1 MIDRSKADKVLEE
14 IERSARRRVLPIIGP
29 IRGRVLIEAVCRY
42 GPRCILEV
50 GTLVGYSTILM
61 GRELGEGSEIV
72 IIEYDRDEAKQARA
86 NIARAGLSAR
96 VEVLVGDALEIIP
109 TLEGPF
115 DMVFLDAAKHQ
126 YLEYLL
132 LVEDRLPSGSVVVAD
147 NVVLLSGPMRGYLD
161 HVRDSGKYE
170 STFHRSG
177 SDGIEI
183 SVKL

>member
-1 MIDRSKADKVLEE
+1 MTQSRAAEVLEE
-14 IERSARRRVLPIIGP
+14 IERSAHGRYLPIIGP
-29 IRGRVLIEAVCRY
+29 RRGRVLVEAVRRY
-42 GPRCILEV
+42 RPSRILEV

-72 IIEYDRDEAKQARA
+72 TIEYDRDEAEQARA
-86 NIARAGLSAR
+86 NIARAELAAK

-109 TLEGPF
+109 TLEGSF

-126 YLEYLL
+126 YIDYIR
-132 LVEDRLPSGSVVVAD
+132 LVEDKLRSGGVVVAD
-147 NVVLLSGPMRGYLD
+147 NVGFMSRSMRGYLNY
-161 HVRDSGKYE
+161 VRNSGRYE

-177 SDGIEI
+177 LDGIEI

>member
-1 MIDRSKADKVLEE
+1 MARSKADEVLEE
-14 IERSARRRVLPIIGP
+14 IERSAHGRYLPIIGP
-29 IRGRVLIEAVCRY
+29 SRGRVLIEAVRRY
-42 GPRCILEV
+42 RPGRILEV

-72 IIEYDRDEAKQARA
+72 TLEYDRDEAEEARA
-86 NIARAGLSAR
+86 NIARAELAAR

-109 TLEGPF
+109 TLEGSF

-126 YLEYLL
+126 YIDYLR
-132 LVEDRLPSGSVVVAD
+132 LVEDKLRSGGVVVAD
-147 NVVLLSGPMRGYLD
+147 NVGFMSRSMRGYLD
-161 HVRDSGKYE
+161 HVRNSGRYE

-177 SDGIEI
+177 LDGIEI

>member
-1 MIDRSKADKVLEE
+1 MARSKANKVLEE
-14 IERSARRRVLPIIGP
+14 IERSAYARYLPIIGP
-29 IRGRVLIEAVCRY
+29 SRGRVLVEAVRRY
-42 GPRCILEV
+42 GPRRILEV

-72 IIEYDRDEAKQARA
+72 TIEYDRDEAEQARA
-86 NIARAGLSAR
+86 NIARAELSTR

-109 TLEGPF
+109 TLKGSF
-115 DMVFLDAAKHQ
+115 DMLFLDAAKHQ
-126 YLEYLL
+126 YLDYIR
-132 LVEDRLPSGSVVVAD
+132 LVEDKLRSGGVVVAD
-147 NVVLLSGPMRGYLD
+147 NVGFMSRSMRGYLD

-177 SDGIEI
+177 LDGIEI

>member
-1 MIDRSKADKVLEE
+1 MTQSKADAVLEE
-14 IERSARRRVLPIIGP
+14 IERSAHRRYLPIIGP
-29 IRGRVLIEAVCRY
+29 SRGRVLVEAVRRY
-42 GPRCILEV
+42 RPRRILEV

-72 IIEYDRDEAKQARA
+72 TIEYDRDEAEQARA
-86 NIARAGLSAR
+86 NIARAELAAK

-109 TLEGPF
+109 TLEGSF

-126 YLEYLL
+126 YLDYLR
-132 LVEDRLPSGSVVVAD
+132 LVEDKLRSGGVVVAD
-147 NVVLLSGPMRGYLD
+147 NVGFMSRSMRGYLG
-161 HVRDSGKYE
+161 HVRDSGRYK

>member
-1 MIDRSKADKVLEE
+1 MMERSKADEVLEE
-14 IERSARRRVLPIIGP
+14 VERSASRRYLPIIGP
-29 IRGRVLIEAVCRY
+29 SRGRILVEAVRRH
-42 GPRCILEV
+42 GPRRILEV

-72 IIEYDRDEAKQARA
+72 TIEYDRDEAEQARA
-86 NIARAGLSAR
+86 NIARAELPIT
-96 VEVLVGDALEIIP
+96 VEVLVGDALDILP
-109 TLEGPF
+109 TLEGSF

-126 YLEYLL
+126 YLDYIR
-132 LVEDRLPSGSVVVAD
+132 LVEDSLRRGGVVVAD
-147 NVVLLSGPMRGYLD
+147 NVGFMSRSMRGYLD

-177 SDGIEI
+177 SDGIEV